1 MEDGHI
7 TLVPGPPFASPNAG
21 FMLPSAVLCQSVDMM
36 RRLKPIFAT
45 TLAILAVSPA
55 AADAPPASVW
65 EIGPFIDGRNYSVG
79 MPVRPAET
87 SEGASFVIPGP
98 SARDGHVHYVTMPV
112 RSLAGARRITLR
124 YRIDAPQGT
133 RFLQQEDPGA
143 GPATLSLYFQRRGDS
158 WRARHP
164 DYRWYSPMGRDVPL
178 SPGVHEVS
186 IPLDPDQ
193 KWVAM
198 MGGNSSGNPRGFA
211 AALSE
216 AHRVGFTFGGN
227 SGRGHGVY
235 ATRPARFTVLDF
247 EIE

>member
-1 MEDGHI
+1 
-7 TLVPGPPFASPNAG
+7 
-21 FMLPSAVLCQSVDMM
+21 MM
-36 RRLKPIFAT
+36 RHLTPIFA
-45 TLAILAVSPA
+45 AAVSILAASPA
-55 AADAPPASVW
+55 AADAPPASAW
-65 EIGPFIDGRNYSVG
+65 EIGPFIDGRTYSVG
-79 MPVRPAET
+79 MPIRPTET
-87 SEGASFVIPGP
+87 RDGASFVIPGP

-112 RSLAGARRITLR
+112 RNLAGARRITLR

-164 DYRWYSPMGRDVPL
+164 DYRWYAPAGRDVPL

-186 IPLDPDQ
+186 IPLDSAA

-198 MGGNSSGNPRGFA
+198 MGGDSSSNPRGFA
-211 AALSE
+211 AALSD
-216 AHRVGFTFGGN
+216 AHRVGFTFGGDG
-227 SGRGHGVY
+227 GRGHGVY
-235 ATRPARFTVLDF
+235 ATRSARFTVLDF